1 MILKITWQFYI
12 SSLIVQAQRIWM
24 LIVSQYK
31 VTFSV
36 QMVPIQGLD
45 KLIILLNLT
54 YYLVFSIRL

>member
-1 MILKITWQFYI
+1 MEPVILKITWQFYI

-45 KLIILLNLT
+45 KLIILPNLT
-54 YYLVFSIRL
+54 Y